1 VYKTASK
8 ENDMTAPDTPIEK
21 LTRIFI
27 KMRDAKAKL
36 AAEFKEEETKLTAQ
50 MDQVKAALLD
60 YCKEHEV
67 ESVRTASGLVY
78 RSMKTRYWTSDWE
91 SMGKFVV
98 ENNLPEFLEKRL
110 NQTVVKTFLE
120 DNPETVPPGI
130 NTTSEYTITVRKS

>member
-1 VYKTASK
+1 
-8 ENDMTAPDTPIEK
+8 MTTDTPIEK
-21 LTRIFI
+21 LTRVYI

-36 AAEFKEEETKLTAQ
+36 AAEFKEKEDSLNAQ

-78 RSMKTRYWTSDWE
+78 RSKKTRYWTSDWE
-91 SMGKFVV
+91 AMHRFVV
-98 ENNLPEFLEKRL
+98 EHNVPEFLEKRL

-120 DNPETVPPGI
+120 ENPETVPPGI
-130 NTTSEYTITVRKS
+130 NADSEYTITVRKA

>member
-1 VYKTASK
+1 
-8 ENDMTAPDTPIEK
+8 MTTDTPIEK
-21 LTRIFI
+21 LTRVYI

-36 AAEFKEEETKLTAQ
+36 AAEFKEKETELNTQ

-91 SMGKFVV
+91 AMHRFVV
-98 ENNLPEFLEKRL
+98 ENNVPEFLEKRL
-110 NQTVVKTFLE
+110 NQTVVKSFLE
-120 DNPETVPPGI
+120 ENPETVPPGI
-130 NTTSEYTITVRKS
+130 NADSEYTITVRKA